1 MNLSGGDWTEEDQQR
16 YEERQKL
23 KEVENNVKEMWRM
36 EVRKVLALELIGEEL
51 EKIRRLMYERESN

>member
-23 KEVENNVKEMWRM
+23 KEVENNVKEMWKM

-51 EKIRRLMYERESN
+51 EKIRRLMG

>member
-51 EKIRRLMYERESN
+51 EKIRRLMG